1 MIINDKNTFSGNNG
15 EYRMWTLDSHNIFQ
29 PKVRGKVN
37 IILDFLFPWSQLNLL
52 SLLSK
57 KQEELANLVICLKTA
72 TYFEYEEIEERYW
85 TDKHL
90 LDQIQKKTLYLLE
103 KPYILDTYYYFCLII
118 QQVTPFTQRICFK
131 L

>member
-15 EYRMWTLDSHNIFQ
+15 EYRMWTLDSHSIFQ
-29 PKVRGKVN
+29 PKGRGKAN
-37 IILDFLFPWSQLNLL
+37 MILDFLFPWSQLNLL

-57 KQEELANLVICLKTA
+57 KQQELANLGIRLKTA
-72 TYFEYEEIEERYW
+72 TYFEYEEIDERYW

-103 KPYILDTYYYFCLII
+103 KPYILDMYYYFCLII
-118 QQVTPFTQRICFK
+118 QQVTLFT
-131 L
+131 

>member
-15 EYRMWTLDSHNIFQ
+15 EYRMWTLDSHSIFQ
-29 PKVRGKVN
+29 PKVRGKAN

-57 KQEELANLVICLKTA
+57 KQEELANLGIRLKTA

-90 LDQIQKKTLYLLE
+90 LDQIQEKTLYLLE
-103 KPYILDTYYYFCLII
+103 
-118 QQVTPFTQRICFK
+118 
-131 L
+131 